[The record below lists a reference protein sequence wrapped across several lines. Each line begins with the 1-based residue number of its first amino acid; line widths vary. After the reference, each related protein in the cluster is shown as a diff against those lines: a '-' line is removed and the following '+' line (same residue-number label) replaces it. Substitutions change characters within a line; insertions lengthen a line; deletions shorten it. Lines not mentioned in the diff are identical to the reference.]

1 MSKWSL
7 SGFADEMSPELSC
20 QLAEL
25 NRLGVGYLEPRTVDG
40 HNISDLTREQLGAM
54 KSALA
59 QAGVKVSSI
68 GSPLGKISIEEDF
81 APHMEKL
88 KRTLEIQK
96 ELDAPYVRMFS
107 FYIPKER
114 EAGEFRGQVLDRLG
128 QMAEEAARW
137 DGVLLHENE
146 KGIYGDT
153 ASRCLDLMEQ
163 LSGSHFRA
171 VFDFANFVEVG
182 QDTLEAYRLLKPY
195 IQYIHIK
202 DAQTLPDGKKRI
214 VPAGQGEGHVE
225 DILSDLHRAGWEGF
239 LSLEPHLTD
248 FSGLAAL
255 EQDPQKREANLG
267 PVEAWE
273 LALSSLRDILKRVGV
288 QQEA

>member
-1 MSKWSL
+1 MSKWTI
-7 SGFADEMSPELSC
+7 SGFADEMSPELGF
-20 QLAEL
+20 QLREL
-25 NRLGVGYLEPRTVDG
+25 NRLGVGFLEPRTVDG
-40 HNISDLTREQLGAM
+40 RNISDLTREQVKEM

-59 QAGVKVSSI
+59 GAGVKVSSI

-81 APHMEKL
+81 GPHMEKL

-107 FYIPKER
+107 FYIPKGR

-128 QMAEEAARW
+128 QMAAEAARW
-137 DGVLLHENE
+137 DGMLLHENE

-153 ASRCLDLMEQ
+153 APRCLDLMEQ
-163 LSGSHFRA
+163 LSGPHFRA

-182 QDTLEAYRLLKPY
+182 QDTLEACRLMKPY

-202 DAQTLPDGKKRI
+202 DAESLPDGKKRI

-225 DILSDLHRAGWEGF
+225 EILRDLHAGGWEGF

-255 EQDPQKREANLG
+255 ERDPQKREAKLG

-273 LALSSLRDILKRVGV
+273 LALSSLREILTRTGV
-288 QQEA
+288 QEAE